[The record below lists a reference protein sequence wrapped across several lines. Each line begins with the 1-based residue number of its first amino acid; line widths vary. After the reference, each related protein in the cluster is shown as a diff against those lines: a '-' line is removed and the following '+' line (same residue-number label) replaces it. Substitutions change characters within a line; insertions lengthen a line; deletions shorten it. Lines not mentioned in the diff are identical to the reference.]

1 MTKKTFLLLFTWLTA
16 VTLYAQ
22 QDKSP
27 KYSTYYYQRASLF
40 ESLPVTSEDIIFIG
54 NSITDG
60 GEALVAIRH
69 KVYSTDWMLL

>member
-22 QDKSP
+22 QNKSP

-60 GEALVAIRH
+60 GEWHELFNH